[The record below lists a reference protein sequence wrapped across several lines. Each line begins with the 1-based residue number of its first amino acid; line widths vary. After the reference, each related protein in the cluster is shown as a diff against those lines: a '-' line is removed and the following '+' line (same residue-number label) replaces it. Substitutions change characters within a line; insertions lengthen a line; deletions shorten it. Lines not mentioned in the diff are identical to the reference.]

1 MEIKKILNGLERS
14 PALLRDLMAAV
25 PAARL
30 KEHRIAGK
38 WCIHEHAVHLA
49 QVQEMIN
56 KRLHRF
62 MTEKTPEFAP
72 YVPGKSTPPDELMK
86 LGLKESLR
94 KFAAERKKFTG
105 MLRQL
110 KKKEWRKKAKH
121 PEYDNY
127 TPYLMAR
134 HLLLHDN
141 VHMYRIEEL
150 WLTRELGKK

>member
-49 QVQEMIN
+49 QVQVMIN
-56 KRLHRF
+56 KRLDRF
-62 MTEKTPEFAP
+62 MTEKKPEFAA

-86 LGLKESLR
+86 LDLKESLK
-94 KFAAERKKFTG
+94 KFAVLRKQFVG

-110 KKKEWRKKAKH
+110 KKKEWHKKATH
-121 PEYDNY
+121 PEFDNY

-150 WLTRELGKK
+150 WLMREPGKK